1 MKNINSSECEMA
13 REWDSEKRS
22 SPYSTVADVED
33 EFCDCCQTDL
43 GKGDCEICAEVAAED
58 AAASRDQSIGL
69 GLPSPNQYREQARS
83 LFARI

>member
-1 MKNINSSECEMA
+1 MNKHTSECEMA

-43 GKGDCEICAEVAAED
+43 GHGDCTDCEEVAEED
-58 AAASRDQSIGL
+58 RRHRLASTT
-69 GLPSPNQYREQARS
+69 
-83 LFARI
+83 